1 MIKYA
6 AIKVAACLYCEPV
19 GYIRGEGK
27 GRFRDINEAYR
38 YFEREKCWSFDCGCK
53 FDIKEVEI
61 KE

>member
-6 AIKVAACLYCEPV
+6 AIKITACNYDAPV
-19 GYIRGEGK
+19 GYNRGGDNHS
-27 GRFRDINEAYR
+27 FPDINAAYK